1 MAKQKNQGGLKVQ
14 KNSSAKTRNGG
25 SYDPG
30 FRQNPKNSWLLLG
43 MALLITLLVFYP
55 AVNYD
60 FVNWDD
66 DQNITINQNVQNLN
80 TESIRNMFS
89 TTVTGGYTPLTSVTF
104 ALEHHFFGLN
114 PKVYHFNNILLHLIC
129 MALVFFLLKQVGAS
143 LFITFTVTL
152 LFGIHPMRV
161 ESVAW
166 ITERKDTLYTLFFL
180 LSLMAYIFYRQKG
193 NIRYY
198 LLSIF
203 IFVFSLLSKIQA
215 VTLPLVLILTDY
227 YLDKKFDFRKLWNKI
242 PFFILSLFT
251 GLAGIYFLSEDGSL
265 DTGTILP
272 IYQRLFIGSYSLMVY
287 LVKSLLPYELS
298 AIYPSPSSLSAMHYI
313 SMPLVLGLAFMIWKV
328 RRNRIEIITG
338 TLFFLFNVMFMLQVV
353 GAGQGYLADRFTY
366 VAYTGLFFV
375 YAFLAEKA
383 FQGKWK
389 ATLYTGG
396 IIYLLILSL
405 VAHQR
410 VKVWENTET
419 LFTDV
424 IQKYP
429 GVPVSYNN
437 MGKYFRE
444 LNQYEKAIELYT
456 QAIEL
461 DPSGYQPYNNR
472 GKALFDLGRTDD
484 ALKDFNRS
492 IELNGAYSESR
503 SNRGAILASRKEF
516 GPALEDLGIALELE
530 PGHLSALSNRSLA
543 YFSMNQ
549 FDKAIDDV
557 NTYLQYKPDD
567 ADLINLRSMSYSM
580 LNRDREALEDL
591 NRAIQLVPSQG
602 IFWQNRSFLL
612 NKMGDRKGAIRDI
625 EKAQSLGVKVN
636 PAYLQMLSAN
646 P

>member
-1 MAKQKNQGGLKVQ
+1 MARQKKQDRIK
-14 KNSSAKTRNGG
+14 
-25 SYDPG
+25 
-30 FRQNPKNSWLLLG
+30 RQNTTQPTTKTLGSHDHPPLNQKRSWLLLSL
-43 MALLITLLVFYP
+43 ALFITLLVFYP

-66 DQNITINQNVQNLN
+66 DRNITINQNIQNLN
-80 TESIRNMFS
+80 RESIQNMFS
-89 TTVTGGYTPLTSVTF
+89 STVTGGYTPLTSLTF

-114 PKVYHFNNILLHLIC
+114 PKVYHINNILLHLLC
-129 MALVFFLLKQVGAS
+129 TALVFLLLKQLGAS

-180 LSLMAYIFYRQKG
+180 LALMAYIHYREKG
-193 NIRYY
+193 NIRFYI
-198 LLSIF
+198 LSLF

-215 VTLPLVLILTDY
+215 VTLPLVLILADY
-227 YLDKKFDFRKLWNKI
+227 FLDKKFDFRKLWNKI

-251 GLAGIYFLSEDGSL
+251 GLAGIYFLSQDGSL

-272 IYQRLFIGSYSLMVY
+272 IYQRLFIGSYSLLVY
-287 LVKSLLPYELS
+287 LVKSIVPYELS
-298 AIYPSPSSLSAMHYI
+298 AIYPSPSSLSVLHYL
-313 SMPLVLGLAFMIWKV
+313 SMPLVLGLAFAIWKI
-328 RRNRIEIITG
+328 RHYRIEMIAG

-366 VAYTGLFFV
+366 VAYIGLFFV
-375 YAFLAEKA
+375 YAFLAEKVSLD
-383 FQGKWK
+383 KWK
-389 ATLYTGG
+389 APLIAGG
-396 IIYLLILSL
+396 IFYLTIMG
-405 VAHQR
+405 VMARNR

-424 IQKYP
+424 IKKYP

-444 LNQYEKAIELYT
+444 LNQYDKAIELYT
-456 QAIEL
+456 KAVEL
-461 DPSGYQPYNNR
+461 DPGGYQPFNNR
-472 GKALFDLGRTDD
+472 GKAYFDLGRKDE
-484 ALKDFNRS
+484 ALIDFNRS

-503 SNRGAILASRKEF
+503 SNRGAILASRGEYE
-516 GPALEDLGIALELE
+516 AAMEDLGIALELE

-543 YFSMNQ
+543 FFSMNQ
-549 FDKAIDDV
+549 FEKAIDDV

-567 ADLINLRSMSYSM
+567 ADLINLRSMSYSR
-580 LNRDREALEDL
+580 LNRDQEALEDM
-591 NRAIQLVPSQG
+591 NRAIQLIPSQG
-602 IFWQNRSFLL
+602 IFWQNRSYLL
-612 NKMGDRKGAIRDI
+612 NKMGDRQGALRDI
-625 EKAQSLGVKVN
+625 EKAQSLGIQVN
-636 PAYLQMLSAN
+636 PAYLQMLSGN

>member
-1 MAKQKNQGGLKVQ
+1 MARQIKTDRLKGQKTVVTTA
-14 KNSSAKTRNGG
+14 KNAGSFKYSS
-25 SYDPG
+25 
-30 FRQNPKNSWLLLG
+30 RQTHKKSWLLLG
-43 MALLITLLVFYP
+43 LTLSITLLVFYP

-66 DQNITINQNVQNLN
+66 DRNITINQNIQNLN
-80 TESIRNMFS
+80 RESIQNMFS
-89 TTVTGGYTPLTSVTF
+89 TTVTGGYTPLTSLTF

-114 PKVYHFNNILLHLIC
+114 PKVYHINNILLHLLC
-129 MALVFFLLKQVGAS
+129 TALVFLLLKQVGAS
-143 LFITFTVTL
+143 LFITFIVTL

-180 LSLMAYIFYRQKG
+180 LALMAYIRYRQKG
-193 NIRYY
+193 NIRFYF
-198 LLSIF
+198 LSLF

-215 VTLPLVLILTDY
+215 VTLPLVLILADY
-227 YLDKKFDFRKLWNKI
+227 YLDKKFDLRKLWDKA
-242 PFFILSLFT
+242 PFFALSLLT

-272 IYQRLFIGSYSLMVY
+272 IYQRLFIGSYSLLVY
-287 LVKSLLPYELS
+287 LVKSVIPFELS
-298 AIYPSPSSLSAMHYI
+298 AIYPSPASLSFLHYL
-313 SMPLVLGLAFMIWKV
+313 SMPLTLGLAYAIWKIRQYRV
-328 RRNRIEIITG
+328 EIISG

-366 VAYTGLFFV
+366 VAYIGLFFV
-375 YAFLAEKA
+375 YGFLAEKVST
-383 FQGKWK
+383 GKWK
-389 ATLYTGG
+389 TVLIAGG
-396 IIYLLILSL
+396 ILYLAIMGTM
-405 VAHQR
+405 ARNR

-424 IQKYP
+424 IKKYP

-456 QAIEL
+456 KAIEL
-461 DPSGYQPYNNR
+461 DPGGYQPYNNR
-472 GKALFDLGRTDD
+472 GKAYFDLGRLDE
-484 ALKDFNRS
+484 ALNDFNRS
-492 IELNGAYSESR
+492 IDLNGAYSESR
-503 SNRGAILASRKEF
+503 SNRGAILASRGEYES
-516 GPALEDLGIALELE
+516 ALEDLGIALGLE

-543 YFSMNQ
+543 LFSMNQ
-549 FDKAIDDV
+549 FEKAIDDV

-567 ADLINLRSMSYSM
+567 ADLINLRSMSYSR
-580 LNRDREALEDL
+580 LNRDQEALEDM
-591 NRAIQLVPSQG
+591 NRAIQLIPSQG

-612 NKMGDRKGAIRDI
+612 NKMGDRQGAIRDI
-625 EKAQSLGVKVN
+625 EKAQSLGVQVN
-636 PAYLQMLSAN
+636 PAYIRMLTGN